1 MKAEWM
7 KSLALAMSLGLGL
20 VSCNG
25 SVNLAEGGI
34 GGSGISMGV
43 VSQFGSIFVN
53 GVEFDTTGA
62 TIEFPDDN
70 TTVADGDGTQSR
82 AVLDLGMV
90 VTVRGTINPDGLTG
104 QADSVTYA
112 DALEGPIAG
121 PPTANT
127 FVVLGQTV
135 IVDNLTEFKNIVP
148 ADISG
153 LADTDVVEVS
163 GFVDANGDIRATY
176 IEKKPTS
183 SVNEVKGT
191 VTAVTTPTTFAI
203 GALSVNTGS
212 SGVDANDLLGQFVE
226 VEGSF
231 SGGTLIASSVELG
244 SSALDSQDHDEAEM
258 EGIVTSVSPSP
269 AMAFVLGGQTVNYS
283 VDTAFNG
290 GVATD
295 IMPGV
300 KVEVEGSLSGG
311 ILTATQITF
320 EDGIELEANIQSID
334 GAASTITLDG
344 LVTSGGLNLEVIVD
358 EVLTDL
364 QGVTLFSEL
373 AVDDHVEI
381 RARDIGTGL
390 LATKLSVSA
399 TSDAIVLQG
408 PLDGWDELANSV
420 TVLGVTVGGFTDFE
434 IDSRGSVDI
443 STFYATVA
451 LDDLVSVEG
460 TWGGVTLGGVKIEL
474 DD

>member
-1 MKAEWM
+1 MRTDWIKRV
-7 KSLALAMSLGLGL
+7 SLALAMALGL

-62 TIEFPDDN
+62 TI
-70 TTVADGDGTQSR
+70 VYADEGTQQKDFTGQQVRDLLS
-82 AVLDLGMV
+82 LGMV

-135 IVDNLTEFKNIVP
+135 IVDNLTEFRNVMP

-163 GFVDANGDIRATY
+163 GFVDASGDIRATY

-212 SGVDANDLLGQFVE
+212 SGVDANGLLGQFVE

-269 AMAFVLGGQTVNYS
+269 EMAFVLGGQTVNYT

-295 IMPGV
+295 ILPGV

-311 ILTATQITF
+311 ILIANEITF
-320 EDGIELEANIQSID
+320 EDGIELEANIHSIV
-334 GAASTITLDG
+334 GNTITLDG
-344 LVTSGGLNLEVIVD
+344 LVTFGGLNLEVIVD
-358 EVLTDL
+358 DVLTEFEGVAFTAL
-364 QGVTLFSEL
+364 QVG
-373 AVDDHVEI
+373 DHVEL
-381 RARDIGTGL
+381 RARDTGSGL
-390 LATKLSVSA
+390 LATRLSASSG
-399 TSDAIVLQG
+399 SDPNTVVLQG
-408 PLDGWDELANSV
+408 PLLAKDRNANSV
-420 TVLGVTVGGFTDFE
+420 TVLGVTVDGFTVFE
-434 IDSRGSVDI
+434 IDSIGNVDATI
-443 STFYATVA
+443 FYDTVA
-451 LDDLVSVEG
+451 LDDLVSLEG
-460 TWGGVTLGGVKIEL
+460 TWDGVTLSGDKIEL